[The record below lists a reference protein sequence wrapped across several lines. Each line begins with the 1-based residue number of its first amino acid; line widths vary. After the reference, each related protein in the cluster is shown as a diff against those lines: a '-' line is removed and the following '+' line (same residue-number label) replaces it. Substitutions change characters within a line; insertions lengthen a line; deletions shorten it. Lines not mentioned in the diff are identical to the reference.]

1 MYLYIIIVAIIIL
14 YFIILK
20 INKHM
25 IYKPYIPFEDEY
37 NNMIE
42 KHNMENTENIMI
54 TNGDE
59 KYINILWLNKNNENI
74 VIYVHGNSGW
84 IGSVI
89 ESTAI
94 KSLLEHS
101 SVAVFDYSGYG
112 ISDGNPSEGQT
123 YKDLDLVIKYFVDIK
138 KISPNNIII
147 YGFSLGT
154 SIASKLVAENKEH
167 KFKALILEAP
177 FISIRDVAYEM
188 NPLFKYLSIT
198 NYNNYNN
205 LKKIKENDINI
216 DITII
221 HSKSDEIINFS
232 HGKKLSDEF
241 KCPLLEIKGSHN
253 EPLYENKLKEIF
265 IKYK

>member
-1 MYLYIIIVAIIIL
+1 
-14 YFIILK
+14 
-20 INKHM
+20 M
-25 IYKPYIPFEDEY
+25 IYKPYNPSEYEY
-37 NNMIE
+37 NSMIE

-54 TNGDE
+54 TSGDE

-89 ESTAI
+89 ESITI
-94 KSLLEHS
+94 KSLLEHN
-101 SVAVFDYSGYG
+101 SVVVFDYSGYG
-112 ISDGNPSEGQT
+112 ISDGSPSESQT
-123 YKDLDLVIKYFVDIK
+123 YKDLDLVLKYFIDIK

-177 FISIRDVAYEM
+177 FISIRDIAYEM

-198 NYNNYNN
+198 KYNNYDN
-205 LKKIKENDINI
+205 LKKIKENDNNI
-216 DITII
+216 DIYII
-221 HSKSDEIINFS
+221 HSKSDEVINFS

-241 KCPLLEIKGSHN
+241 KHQILEITGTHN
-253 EPLYENKLKEIF
+253 EPFYENKLNEIF